1 MNIVYLNGVFLP
13 AADARVSVFDRGFLF
28 GDSVYEVVPFYQ
40 GCGFRLKEHLQRL
53 KNSLRAIRIHT
64 ELDWEEILSELV
76 EQNGGGNMS
85 VYLQVS
91 RGDTGERTHG
101 FDEAM
106 APTVFAFCQPIADIY
121 QQGPDQVEP
130 IKAIVTAD
138 MRGHRCDIKSTCL
151 QPNIMVLHQA
161 REQGASEALQVRDGL
176 LTEGTSSN
184 LYLVQ
189 QNVIY
194 TPKLGS
200 EILGGI
206 TRQLVLELADEHG
219 IQIQET
225 DLDYEQLLDAD
236 EVWISSSTRAV
247 VPVIEVDGEMIGEG
261 KPGPLWRKMYQLFI
275 EFHQALMT
283 GPKNG

>member
-13 AADARVSVFDRGFLF
+13 ASDAHISVFDRGFLF
-28 GDSVYEVVPFYQ
+28 GDSVYEVIPFYQ
-40 GCGFRLKEHLQRL
+40 GEGFQLSHHIQRL
-53 KNSLRAIRIHT
+53 RHSLRAVRIHS
-64 ELDWEEILSELV
+64 ELDWADIVKELV
-76 EQNGGGNMS
+76 EQNGGGNLS

-91 RGDTGERTHG
+91 RGDVGERSHS

-106 APTVFAFCQPIADIY
+106 APTVFACCQPIRDIY
-121 QQGPDQVEP
+121 ALDTGEVEP

-138 MRGHRCDIKSTCL
+138 MRGNRCDIKSTCL
-151 QPNIMVLHQA
+151 QPNIMVLQQA
-161 REQGASEALQVRDGL
+161 RAQGAGEALQMRDGL

-184 LYLVQ
+184 LYIVR

-200 EILGGI
+200 EILGGV

-219 IQIQET
+219 IQLQET

-247 VPVIEVDGEMIGEG
+247 VPVVEVDGEMIGDG
-261 KPGPLWRKMYQLFI
+261 VPGPLWKQMYQLFV
-275 EFHQALMT
+275 EYHQVLMT
-283 GPKNG
+283 GRKDG

>member
-13 AADARVSVFDRGFLF
+13 ASDAHISVFDRGFLF
-28 GDSVYEVVPFYQ
+28 GDSVYEVIPFYQ
-40 GCGFRLKEHLQRL
+40 GTGFQLKHHIQRL
-53 KNSLRAIRIHT
+53 RNSLRAVRIHS
-64 ELDWEEILSELV
+64 ELDWADIMQELV
-76 EQNGGGNMS
+76 EQNGGGNLS

-91 RGDTGERTHG
+91 RGDVGERSHG

-106 APTVFAFCQPIADIY
+106 APTVFACCQPIRDIY
-121 QQGPDQVEP
+121 SLDVSEVAP
-130 IKAIVTAD
+130 IKVIVTAD

-151 QPNIMVLHQA
+151 QPNIMVLQQA
-161 REQGASEALQVRDGL
+161 RAQGAGEALQMRDGL

-184 LYLVQ
+184 LYIVR

-200 EILGGI
+200 EILGGV

-219 IQIQET
+219 IQLQET

-247 VPVIEVDGEMIGEG
+247 VPVVEVDGEMIGEG
-261 KPGPLWRKMYQLFI
+261 TPGPLWKQMYQLFV
-275 EFHQALMT
+275 EYHQVLMT
-283 GPKNG
+283 GRKDG